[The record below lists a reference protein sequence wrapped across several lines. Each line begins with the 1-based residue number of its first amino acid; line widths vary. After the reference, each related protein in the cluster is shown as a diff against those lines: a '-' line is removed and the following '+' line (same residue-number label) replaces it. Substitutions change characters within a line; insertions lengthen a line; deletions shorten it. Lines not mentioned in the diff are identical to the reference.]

1 MVEDIRLIKNWDVAH
16 LQDVYLM
23 VFWNSV
29 TEKVTELLG
38 LQVSG
43 ADGVVDSSASQVGW
57 DVDGTE
63 SMASQVGGDV
73 DVAESLMSQVGEAY
87 EQAESMA
94 SQVGGDVDV
103 AESLMSQVGGD
114 VDESESWTSQVGGA
128 DEKAESKASQT
139 LADGELPEKLVA
151 AGEALL
157 AAIEAM
163 MLAYR
168 KVNFKAMSKA
178 IRRKDEERDTLL
190 REVKTMVATMA
201 KMSTMPE
208 RQAAGKALQA
218 SIEQWQLDPKME
230 YTQEGTAVRVWLEV
244 VAKSAKLTAAADVL
258 ELTDILA
265 RLGELNEEVSML
277 IIDRSNAV
285 ADKRSM
291 QQRQKRKE
299 AERSWRTFVMVLN
312 AAAVMDA
319 DEHRYETLIGQL
331 NQRLKEM
338 KQQMRHKRRMNPR
351 KRGEEGEE

>member
-23 VFWNSV
+23 VFWQSV
-29 TEKVTELLG
+29 TEKVNELLG
-38 LQVSG
+38 LQIGG
-43 ADGVVDSSASQVGW
+43 ADGAADSS
-57 DVDGTE
+57 
-63 SMASQVGGDV
+63 ASQVGGDV
-73 DVAESLMSQVGEAY
+73 DEAK
-87 EQAESMA
+87 S
-94 SQVGGDVDV
+94 G
-103 AESLMSQVGGD
+103 
-114 VDESESWTSQVGGA
+114 
-128 DEKAESKASQT
+128 ASQT
-139 LADGELPEKLVA
+139 FADGELPEKLVA

-168 KVNFKAMSKA
+168 KVNFKAMSEA

-190 REVKTMVATMA
+190 REVKTMVAAMA

-218 SIEQWQLDPKME
+218 SIEQWQLDPKKE

-244 VAKSAKLTAAADVL
+244 VAKSAELTAASEVL

-265 RLGELNEEVSML
+265 RLGEVNEEVSML
-277 IIDRSNAV
+277 IIDRSNEV
-285 ADKRSM
+285 ADKKSM

-299 AERSWRTFVMVLN
+299 AERRWRTFVLN

-319 DEHRYETLIGQL
+319 DERRYEAIILYL
-331 NQRLKEM
+331 NLRLKEM
-338 KQQMRHKRRMNPR
+338 KKQMRHTRRMNPR
-351 KRGEEGEE
+351 KRTEETPEKG